1 MSILF
6 KSSSVKFVQNLM
18 HYQKENEEI
27 DIYKFLNKLN
37 WHLSI
42 HLKIRPEKKPIL
54 FLLPAKKKKKKAKP
68 ILYLNSIIYI
78 CNKGTYY

>member
-1 MSILF
+1 
-6 KSSSVKFVQNLM
+6 M

-42 HLKIRPEKKPIL
+42 HLKIRPEKNP
-54 FLLPAKKKKKKAKP
+54 FCSFYQQKKKKRP
-68 ILYLNSIIYI
+68 YI
-78 CNKGTYY
+78 CNKGILLMDQELIRYSILIAAHKKRSKNEVCVYR

>member
-37 WHLSI
+37 WRLSI
-42 HLKIRPEKKPIL
+42 HLKIRPEKKTHFVP
-54 FLLPAKKKKKKAKP
+54 FTSKKKKKRP
-68 ILYLNSIIYI
+68 NLYYI
-78 CNKGTYY
+78 

>member
-37 WHLSI
+37 WHLLI
-42 HLKIRPEKKPIL
+42 HLKIRPYKT
-54 FLLPAKKKKKKAKP
+54 FCSFYQQKKK
-68 ILYLNSIIYI
+68 
-78 CNKGTYY
+78 GQTYTIFK

>member
-37 WHLSI
+37 WHLLI
-42 HLKIRPEKKPIL
+42 HLKIRPEKNP
-54 FLLPAKKKKKKAKP
+54 FCSFYQQKKKKRP
-68 ILYLNSIIYI
+68 NLYYI
-78 CNKGTYY
+78 

>member
-1 MSILF
+1 
-6 KSSSVKFVQNLM
+6 M

-42 HLKIRPEKKPIL
+42 HLKIRPEKNP
-54 FLLPAKKKKKKAKP
+54 FCSFYQQKKKRP
-68 ILYLNSIIYI
+68 NLYYI
-78 CNKGTYY
+78 

>member
-1 MSILF
+1 
-6 KSSSVKFVQNLM
+6 M

-42 HLKIRPEKKPIL
+42 HLKIRPEKNP
-54 FLLPAKKKKKKAKP
+54 FCSFYQQKKKKKAKP

>member
-42 HLKIRPEKKPIL
+42 HLKIRPEKNP
-54 FLLPAKKKKKKAKP
+54 FCSFYQQKKK
-68 ILYLNSIIYI
+68 
-78 CNKGTYY
+78 GQTYTIFK

>member
-1 MSILF
+1 
-6 KSSSVKFVQNLM
+6 M

-42 HLKIRPEKKPIL
+42 HLKIRPEKKPH
-54 FLLPAKKKKKKAKP
+54 FVPFTSKKKKK
-68 ILYLNSIIYI
+68 
-78 CNKGTYY
+78 GQTYTIFK

>member
-1 MSILF
+1 
-6 KSSSVKFVQNLM
+6 M

-42 HLKIRPEKKPIL
+42 HLKIRPEKNP
-54 FLLPAKKKKKKAKP
+54 FCSFYQQKKKKRP
-68 ILYLNSIIYI
+68 YI

>member
-1 MSILF
+1 
-6 KSSSVKFVQNLM
+6 M

-37 WHLSI
+37 WHLLI
-42 HLKIRPEKKPIL
+42 HLKIRPYKT
-54 FLLPAKKKKKKAKP
+54 FCSFYQQKKKAKP

>member
-1 MSILF
+1 
-6 KSSSVKFVQNLM
+6 M

-42 HLKIRPEKKPIL
+42 HLKIRPEKNP
-54 FLLPAKKKKKKAKP
+54 FCSFYQQKKKK
-68 ILYLNSIIYI
+68 
-78 CNKGTYY
+78 GQTYTIFK